1 MTRGRPLRIVEDE
14 KLLRVDRMTRR
25 AGVVGAHSLDHFSLV
40 VPDLD
45 EAAAFYQRF
54 GLEMKPA
61 GDTLELFTAGNPHRW
76 GRYQAGPSK
85 VLDYLSFG
93 IYEDDVPAFRKRLAE
108 RNVAIVA
115 APPNALDDSGLWFH
129 DDDGNL
135 IELRV
140 AEKCSPD
147 AKATTSNPSTP
158 EGVVAMPLRVD
169 APFVRPRRLSHILV
183 FSTDVPRSIE
193 FYSAIVGLALS
204 DAAADVIG
212 FMHGVHGSDHHLI
225 AFAKSDYRGFHHCS
239 WDVGSVNDVGLGAMQ
254 MADAGH
260 VRGWGFGRHVLGSNY
275 FHYIRDPWGSYCEY
289 SHDIDYVPA
298 GGNWEARHVTPD
310 NGFYLWGPVPPED
323 FAFNYE
329 SPAASLSK
337 DLLSSAP

>member
-1 MTRGRPLRIVEDE
+1 
-14 KLLRVDRMTRR
+14 MTRR

-45 EAAAFYQRF
+45 EAATFYQHF
-54 GLEMKPA
+54 GLDMKPA
-61 GDTLELFTAGNPHRW
+61 GNELEMYTTGNPHRW
-76 GRYQAGPSK
+76 ARYHAGPSK

-93 IYEDDVPAFRKRLAE
+93 VYEDDLPEFRKRLAE
-108 RNVAIVA
+108 RNVAIAA
-115 APPNALDDSGLWFH
+115 APPHALDESGIWFR

-140 AEKCSPD
+140 AEKSSPN
-147 AKATTSNPSTP
+147 AKATASNPSVP
-158 EGVVAMPLRVD
+158 AGVA
-169 APFVRPRRLSHILV
+169 
-183 FSTDVPRSIE
+183 
-193 FYSAIVGLALS
+193 
-204 DAAADVIG
+204 
-212 FMHGVHGSDHHLI
+212 
-225 AFAKSDYRGFHHCS
+225 
-239 WDVGSVNDVGLGAMQ
+239 AMQ

-298 GGNWEARHVTPD
+298 NGNWEARRVSPE
-310 NGFYLWGPVPPED
+310 NGFYLWGPVPPDD

-337 DLLSSAP
+337 DLLSSPP